1 MSNFKY
7 ENVKRFINN
16 ISKETTEIVDE
27 ANNKL
32 VTLVPYVA
40 TEVLGKATS
49 DLQEGVE
56 VVDDTISG
64 TLHYL
69 TDYTG
74 FSGKASEQ
82 KGNFLTMF
90 TPILDGETIVME
102 LVGGTKGPVTLDDG
116 IMVLRITDAENQSL
130 KLTATK
136 DNVTKEY
143 NFKFDLTLESNN

>member
-1 MSNFKY
+1 M
-7 ENVKRFINN
+7 RH
-16 ISKETTEIVDE
+16 ISIEGMDGVGKSTVCQLLAEKTGYTF
-27 ANNKL
+27 
-32 VTLVPYVA
+32 VTKP
-40 TEVLGKATS
+40 
-49 DLQEGVE
+49 
-56 VVDDTISG
+56 
-64 TLHYL
+64 LHYL

-82 KGNFLTMF
+82 KGNFLTVF

>member
-27 ANNKL
+27 EKNKL
-32 VTLVPYVA
+32 ITLVPYVA
-40 TEVLGKATS
+40 TDVLGKASS

-56 VVDDTISG
+56 VVGDTISG

-74 FSGKASEQ
+74 FSGETSEQ
-82 KGNFLTMF
+82 EGNFLTVF
-90 TPILDGETIVME
+90 APILNGETIVME
-102 LVGGTKGPVTLDDG
+102 LVGGTTGPKTLDDG

-136 DNVTKEY
+136 AGVTKEY
-143 NFKFDLTLESNN
+143 NFKFDLTLEEA

>member
-16 ISKETTEIVDE
+16 ISPETTELVDE
-27 ANNKL
+27 EKNKL

-40 TEVLGKATS
+40 TDVLGKATS
-49 DLQEGVE
+49 DLQAGVE
-56 VVDDTISG
+56 VVGDTISG

-82 KGNFLTMF
+82 KGNFLAVF

-102 LVGGTKGPVTLDDG
+102 LVGGTTDPQTLDDG
-116 IMVLRITDAENQSL
+116 IIVLRITDAENQSL

-136 DNVTKEY
+136 AGVTKEY
-143 NFKFDLTLESNN
+143 NFKFNLTLEEE